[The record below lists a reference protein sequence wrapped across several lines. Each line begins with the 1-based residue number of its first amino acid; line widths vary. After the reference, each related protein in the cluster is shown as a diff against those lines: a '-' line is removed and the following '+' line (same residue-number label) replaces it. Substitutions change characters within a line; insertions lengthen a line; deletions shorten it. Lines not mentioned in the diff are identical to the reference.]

1 MTIYTQLSPTA
12 TPGKRYSFVAKT
24 PAVSEKG
31 VGPFTAQSV
40 LAVPGIIHSFVAKTP
55 EVGGEKGAGLFTSL
69 SVMAIPG
76 QRHLFLPKTLAE
88 IPMSERIKFYKGRG
102 PTNAFKGDN
111 ELLEL
116 IGIIL
121 ASGKL
126 D

>member
-12 TPGKRYSFVAKT
+12 TPGKRYSFSAKT
-24 PAVSEKG
+24 PAV
-31 VGPFTAQSV
+31 
-40 LAVPGIIHSFVAKTP
+40 
-55 EVGGEKGAGLFTSL
+55 GEKGADLFTSL

-126 D
+126 N